1 MEVYESRKEANVGS
15 LRTIQG
21 EANRLHS
28 KERRDEENKI
38 LVMRSLDFA
47 AALHQAVARNQV
59 SQVTKL
65 LEENGDLIATT
76 DLAWTFN
83 KALTGAIHM
92 EHREMVKLL
101 LRFADVNHLEEKTGK
116 TSVIYAVMN
125 GDPEMVKLLLDS
137 GADPNR
143 KKGRQ
148 KTALFHARKLKREQI
163 INLLIA
169 AGAKE

>member
-1 MEVYESRKEANVGS
+1 VGS

-21 EANRLHS
+21 EGNRLRS
-28 KERRDEENKI
+28 KERREKEEEV
-38 LVMRSLDFA
+38 LVTRWLDFA
-47 AALHQAVARNQV
+47 NALHEAVFRNELAQAA
-59 SQVTKL
+59 SL
-65 LEENGDLIATT
+65 LEENGDLIATM

-83 KALTGAIHM
+83 KALTGAIHLG
-92 EHREMVKLL
+92 HREIVKLL
-101 LRFADVNHLEEKTGK
+101 LRCADVNHLGDKTGK
-116 TSVIYAVMN
+116 TPIIYAVMN

-143 KKGRQ
+143 KKGHQ
-148 KTALFHARKLKREQI
+148 KSALFHARKLKREQI